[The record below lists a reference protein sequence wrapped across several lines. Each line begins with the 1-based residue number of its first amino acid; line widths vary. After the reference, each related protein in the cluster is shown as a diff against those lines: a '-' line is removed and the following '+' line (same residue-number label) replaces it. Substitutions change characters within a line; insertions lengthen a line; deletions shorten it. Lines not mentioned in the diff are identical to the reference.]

1 MNMEA
6 FIIAILIIL
15 GSYLLSVSVG
25 FYQQKNKDV
34 LRHFKP
40 FNLKNYGR
48 KKI

>member
-1 MNMEA
+1 MTA
-6 FIIAILIIL
+6 YLIAILIIL

>member
-1 MNMEA
+1 MTA
-6 FIIAILIIL
+6 YLIAILIIL

-25 FYQQKNKDV
+25 IYQQKNKDV